1 MSCILFFTASKV
13 KLNILNEVICFAN
26 TKCCLNEN
34 KLDHA
39 GIKIYTGGILLSSV
53 ENNVLVTANGSY
65 SNSNNTEL
73 SMAYGII
80 VTVHNTERER
90 EREREREKPRNAYTK
105 HKHKIPH
112 SVVCFLTTD

>member
-1 MSCILFFTASKV
+1 M

-39 GIKIYTGGILLSSV
+39 GIKIYTGGILLLSV
-53 ENNVLVTANGSY
+53 ENNVLVTANSSY

-73 SMAYGII
+73 SMALLLLYI
-80 VTVHNTERER
+80 TQRERETERER
-90 EREREREKPRNAYTK
+90 VREREKPRNAYTK